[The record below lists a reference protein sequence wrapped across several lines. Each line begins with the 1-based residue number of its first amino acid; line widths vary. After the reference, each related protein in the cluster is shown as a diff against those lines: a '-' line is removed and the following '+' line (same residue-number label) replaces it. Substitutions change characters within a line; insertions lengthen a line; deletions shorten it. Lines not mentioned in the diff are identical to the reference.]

1 MESLEVQLVVLLRKK
16 TMAIKAVVVNK
27 HGDPTFMVLQKT
39 FE

>member
-16 TMAIKAVVVNK
+16 TMAIKVVVVNK
-27 HGDPTFMVLQKT
+27 HGDPTFMVLQKK